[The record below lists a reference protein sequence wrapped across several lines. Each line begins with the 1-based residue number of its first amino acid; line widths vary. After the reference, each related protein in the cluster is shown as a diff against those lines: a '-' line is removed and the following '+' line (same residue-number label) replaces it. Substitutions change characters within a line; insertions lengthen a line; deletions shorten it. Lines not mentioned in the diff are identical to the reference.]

1 MEEEKIRSYLERQD
15 FIGFQVHQEELDH
28 PERLQRYFQ
37 LLEMVGSQPAL
48 ARKFCSR
55 WGLSFVGDCGEAL
68 WENKKAVAFVRKL
81 GETFP
86 FLFFLAEKEGETLKL
101 LVMLTCQSD
110 KLEGDNLSLDPEKF
124 NGFLKNQLKGLLLLS
139 QKAGLSPENAQGL
152 IQNIYEYFGLSD

>member
-37 LLEMVGSQPAL
+37 LLETVGSQPAL

-55 WGLSFVGDCGEAL
+55 WGLSFAGDCGEAL

-86 FLFFLAEKEGETLKL
+86 FLFSWRKR
-101 LVMLTCQSD
+101 
-110 KLEGDNLSLDPEKF
+110 
-124 NGFLKNQLKGLLLLS
+124 KGRH
-139 QKAGLSPENAQGL
+139 
-152 IQNIYEYFGLSD
+152 